1 MNKKISIVVLLLLL
15 SIGFAAVTTNLI
27 LNGQARIGANSDF
40 DVYFSRVASNDDE
53 DTIEISSD
61 KHSLNFNTKLLDEAD
76 DRSVFYYEITNGS
89 MEFDANV
96 SFNININSSI
106 DYSDYI
112 SIDFSYLDSENQ
124 TDVEITNET
133 VINIPAGY
141 TKQGKII
148 IELKKNVTEDIQISF
163 SVSMNVAAVEGTG
176 YVEPPI
182 CDLSEDYCDSVEPG
196 DKVRVGN
203 EIFYFIGGW
212 DQKEIYIAQ
221 YNLGVGDGFE
231 TPTNRQEPT
240 ADGVTLGTI
249 AFQNKKMTMGM
260 DDDMNP
266 IEVEAP
272 VQTGYWV
279 DDSNQLKSE
288 YGNSYPAYVY
298 DSNCIFKQYVDDYVA
313 SLHVMNSSPVDG
325 GILTREV
332 FDLMYSNLS
341 TDKLI
346 EIFNSNFWL
355 GTASSYL
362 HVGESPKSEDGRRP
376 TANKSPVAK
385 SGVRPIII
393 KYSPK

>member
-40 DVYFSRVASNDDE
+40 DVYFSRVASYNDE

-61 KHSLNFNTKLLDEAD
+61 KHSLNFNTRLLDEANND
-76 DRSVFYYEITNGS
+76 KSIFLYEITNGS

-96 SFNININSSI
+96 TFNLNINSSI

-112 SIDFSYLDSENQ
+112 STVLLYLDPENE
-124 TDVEITNET
+124 TEVEITNET

-148 IELKKNVTEDIQISF
+148 IDLKKNVTENIQISF
-163 SVSMNVAAVEGTG
+163 SVSMNVTAVEGTG

-182 CDLSEDYCDSVEPG
+182 CDLSESNCDSVELGGKVKVG
-196 DKVRVGN
+196 D
-203 EIFYFIGGW
+203 EIFYYVGGR
-212 DQKEIYIAQ
+212 DQKKIYIAQ
-221 YNLGVGDGFE
+221 YNLGVGNGFE
-231 TPTNRQEPT
+231 TPTNKQEPT

-249 AFQNKKMTMGM
+249 AFQNKKMTTGM

-272 VQTGYWV
+272 NQTGYWV

-288 YGNSYPAYVY
+288 YGSSYPVDVY

-313 SLHVMNSSPVDG
+313 SLNVREEADG
-325 GILTREV
+325 SILTK
-332 FDLMYSNLS
+332 DMYDYIYTNLP

-355 GTASSYL
+355 GTATSYL
-362 HVGESPKSEDGRRP
+362 FVGESPKNENGRRI
-376 TANKSPVAK
+376 TANKSAVLV
-385 SGVRPIII
+385 SGVRPILLIDN
-393 KYSPK
+393 PK